1 MLREQV
7 LIPLLHAPGVHDTDQ
22 VAGIRRPAL
31 QQTLYLGGKV
41 PPRGSEL
48 GVLHLQPSHAHL
60 QAVSVSVRVQGIAVC
75 VLQTAGG
82 LVQLLERA
90 LQLRL
95 LTRERRRLGGD
106 LAVNTVQN
114 EEELLVL
121 VLEGVEVVLG

>member
-1 MLREQV
+1 M
-7 LIPLLHAPGVHDTDQ
+7 
-22 VAGIRRPAL
+22 
-31 QQTLYLGGKV
+31 
-41 PPRGSEL
+41 
-48 GVLHLQPSHAHL
+48 
-60 QAVSVSVRVQGIAVC
+60 RVQGIAVC

-82 LVQLLERA
+82 LVQHLERA

-95 LTRERRRLGGD
+95 LTSERQRLGGD

>member
-1 MLREQV
+1 M
-7 LIPLLHAPGVHDTDQ
+7 
-22 VAGIRRPAL
+22 
-31 QQTLYLGGKV
+31 
-41 PPRGSEL
+41 
-48 GVLHLQPSHAHL
+48 
-60 QAVSVSVRVQGIAVC
+60 C

-114 EEELLVL
+114 EEELLIL